1 MTPVVRNRVPA
12 SSKGGN
18 DSTPNRI
25 AKYVDP
31 QTIYTAKNARIKVP
45 ERDFESVCMSST
57 ITLRGKSFRFY
68 PHSFVTLKTQT
79 VTAVQI
85 HAKNHIGDTPFP
97 SHNPLPPARYYNY
110 VFEDRTLP
118 PISTG

>member
-25 AKYVDP
+25 ARYVDP
-31 QTIYTAKNARIKVP
+31 QTTYTAKNARIKVP
-45 ERDFESVCMSST
+45 ERDFESVCMCST
-57 ITLRGKSFRFY
+57 TTLRSKGFRFY

-85 HAKNHIGDTPFP
+85 HAKNHIGDSPLS
-97 SHNPLPPARYYNY
+97 SHSPLPPARY
-110 VFEDRTLP
+110 
-118 PISTG
+118 